1 MNNPV
6 RLDKQE
12 EKTFDDK
19 VEETM
24 LQYAH
29 IIVPLCIV
37 IGIILV
43 IVLMVTIAQDASAV
57 PTGVESGNYYNHLKD
72 VI

>member
-1 MNNPV
+1 MAPV
-6 RLDKQE
+6 RLHKQE

-19 VEETM
+19 LEDVM

-29 IIVPLCIV
+29 IIVPLCVFLAIV
-37 IGIILV
+37 LV
-43 IVLMVTIAQDASAV
+43 IVLVITIAQNATAV
-57 PTGVESGNYYNHLKD
+57 PVCVESGDYYNHLKD